1 VGKIQKPD
9 LQDIKYIEQVL
20 KLIKKQN
27 IPAPAPIEQRWT
39 ASSKSP
45 LSPASSSSSTS
56 LDALYSWVCFF
67 SSISLSG
74 LVWKAL

>member
-45 LSPASSSSSTS
+45 LSPASSSSTS
-56 LDALYSWVCFF
+56 SDALYSWVCFF
-67 SSISLSG
+67 SSISLSV